1 MVRPAATSPERISGP
16 SFLFTNGALQIAEG
30 DDSSSCQFGFRRH
43 TTVTMKSISILGI
56 SAFLVLCMCG
66 PYSGEVM
73 AKNDN
78 QMEAEKLLMQAEELT
93 DIRAPVS
100 QAFRLSARVKLF
112 DEKGQASE
120 GTYDL
125 VWKTPTDWQDK
136 LGIGDF
142 SQERTAV
149 VDKLFVRRSTPSFT
163 LEVYNLLRLLEFPRL
178 LRVSPEAKA
187 QKLREKTRNGSRERT
202 IDLGWK
208 TIFLDESTPTPT
220 RVEYKH
226 SRFGYKFENYAA
238 FHGHQFPR
246 ILTEFDSNKTL
257 TEVQVQE
264 LTEASIDDSNLVP
277 SPEARWYLWC
287 PHPEPMRWLD
297 LGKVYPGPPLRTG
310 APNHPVVIYGVV
322 GTDGK
327 WHNLT
332 VVKSGGKEVDEYWM
346 NVMRQE
352 RFSPARCGE
361 VPVLQEFVMKSQ

>member
-1 MVRPAATSPERISGP
+1 M
-16 SFLFTNGALQIAEG
+16 
-30 DDSSSCQFGFRRH
+30 
-43 TTVTMKSISILGI
+43 TMKLISMFGI
-56 SAFLVLCMCG
+56 SAFLVLCVCG
-66 PYSGEVM
+66 PYAGEVM
-73 AKNDN
+73 AENDN
-78 QMEAEKLLMQAEELT
+78 QVEAEKLLRQAEELT
-93 DIRAPVS
+93 DIRS
-100 QAFRLSARVKLF
+100 LGSHAFRLAARVKVF

-125 VWKTPTDWQDK
+125 VWKAPTDWQDK
-136 LGIGDF
+136 LRVGDF
-142 SQERTAV
+142 SQERTAA
-149 VDKLFVRRSTPSFT
+149 VDKLFVRRSTASFT
-163 LEVYNLLRLLEFPRL
+163 LDVYLLLKLLEFPNL
-178 LRVSPEAKA
+178 LRSSPDVKA
-187 QKLREKTRNGSRERT
+187 QKLREKTRNGSRERA

-208 TIFLDESTPTPT
+208 TISLDESTPTPT

-246 ILTEFDSNKTL
+246 ILTEFDSSKTL

-287 PHPEPMRWLD
+287 PHPEHMTSLD
-297 LGKVYPGPPLRTG
+297 LGKVYPGPPLRAG
-310 APNHPVVIYGVV
+310 ILNHPVAIYGVV

-346 NVMRQE
+346 NIMRQE

-361 VPVLQEFVMKSQ
+361 VPVLQEFVMELQ